1 MMLRGND
8 IMYKSKV
15 KMPKEIKNKCNI
27 AIHSATVAAGTA
39 GASPIPI
46 SDAVVIT
53 GVQIAMIVS
62 LGKVFGISLS
72 ESAAKSLASVTV
84 TQQAGRAIF
93 SNLLKAIPGAGTLI
107 GAVLGATTAGVL
119 TEALGWIIADDF
131 FRISQ
136 GEEPEN
142 IVEAA
147 GELQSAFDGLR
158 MQKN

>member
-1 MMLRGND
+1 MG
-8 IMYKSKV
+8 YKSKV
-15 KMPKEIKNKCNI
+15 KMPKEIKNKCH
-27 AIHSATVAAGTA
+27 AVIHTATTAAGAA

-53 GVQIAMIVS
+53 GAQIAMIIG
-62 LGKVFGISLS
+62 LGKVFGITLS
-72 ESAAKSLASVTV
+72 EAAAKSLASVTI

-93 SNLLKAIPGAGTLI
+93 SNILKCIPGAGTLL
-107 GAVLGATTAGVL
+107 GAFVGATTAGVL

-131 FRISQ
+131 YRMSQ

-147 GELQSAFDGLR
+147 GELKSAFDGLR
-158 MQKN
+158 IHKEC